1 MCGLGDVIAQKF
13 IEKRKLAEYDV
24 PRTLRMSA
32 IGLFFTVQKMN
43 AFFFFKFRVLVRYQ
57 IFTSG
62 PCFEWLVL
70 YAGQG
75 FWQDDG
81 DPRCSEQAV
90 L

>member
-43 AFFFFKFRVLVRYQ
+43 AFFFF
-57 IFTSG
+57 
-62 PCFEWLVL
+62 
-70 YAGQG
+70 
-75 FWQDDG
+75 
-81 DPRCSEQAV
+81 
-90 L
+90 